1 MMKKNIV
8 VSVLLLIFIFGFIVI
23 STVFADG
30 NGIIGSIP
38 VTEPASL
45 LLLGIGM
52 VGLAGFGRKKFKK

>member
-1 MMKKNIV
+1 MNKNILAT
-8 VSVLLLIFIFGFIVI
+8 VLLIIYIFGFIII

-30 NGIIGSIP
+30 KGGFDTFP
-38 VTEPASL
+38 VPEPASM